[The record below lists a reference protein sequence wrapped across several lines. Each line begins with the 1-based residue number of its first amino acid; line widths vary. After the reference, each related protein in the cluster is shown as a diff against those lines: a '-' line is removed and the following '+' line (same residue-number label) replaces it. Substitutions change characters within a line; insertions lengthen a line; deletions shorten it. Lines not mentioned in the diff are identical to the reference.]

1 MSVQDALQFIARVRG
16 DAQLKEEIRQLG
28 IDPELSAIV
37 AIGAQLGMRFTVEDL
52 RNAYGYE
59 WNMRG
64 IYHGLSKKP
73 EP

>member
-1 MSVQDALQFIARVRG
+1 MSVQHALQFIARVRE

-37 AIGAQLGMRFTVEDL
+37 AIGARIGMRFTVEEL
-52 RNAYGYE
+52 RKAYGYE

-64 IYHGLSKKP
+64 IYHGLQKKP
-73 EP
+73 EQ

>member
-1 MSVQDALQFIARVRG
+1 
-16 DAQLKEEIRQLG
+16 
-28 IDPELSAIV
+28 LSAIV
-37 AIGAQLGMRFTVEDL
+37 ALGARLGMRFTVEEL

-64 IYHGLSKKP
+64 IYHGLQKKP